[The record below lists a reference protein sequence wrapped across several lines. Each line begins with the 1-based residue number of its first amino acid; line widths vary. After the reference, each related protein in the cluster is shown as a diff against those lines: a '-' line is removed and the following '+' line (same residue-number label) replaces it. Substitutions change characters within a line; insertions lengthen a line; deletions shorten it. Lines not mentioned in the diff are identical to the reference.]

1 MIISPQNVVLER
13 ANIEEEELEENEP
26 VITAAELGLSR
37 IPSYIQPRIRQT
49 CLGQNN
55 VDNIDDSDNDWCDQS
70 RYKNACSVYILFDIQ
85 FPPSNSH

>member
-49 CLGQNN
+49 CLGKNN
-55 VDNIDDSDNDWCDQS
+55 VDNIDDSDNNWCDQS
-70 RYKNACSVYILFDIQ
+70 RYKNACSVYILLNIQ
-85 FPPSNSH
+85 FPPSDSH